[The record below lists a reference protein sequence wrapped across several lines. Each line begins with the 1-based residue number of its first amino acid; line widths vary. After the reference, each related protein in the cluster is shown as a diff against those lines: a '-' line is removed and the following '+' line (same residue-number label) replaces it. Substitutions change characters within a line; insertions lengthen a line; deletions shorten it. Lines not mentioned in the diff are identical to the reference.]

1 MFCPDYG
8 FIEKV
13 ARAPKNIQPLFD
25 EKLARIKFFAAPCE
39 LDKAGD
45 EGGVEMRFGDGDVVR
60 LVVLGEGDWV
70 GALVREVNAGGEVC

>member
-13 ARAPKNIQPLFD
+13 ARASKNIQPLFD

-39 LDKAGD
+39 LDKAEG
-45 EGGVEMRFGDGDVVR
+45 EGGGEMRFGDGDVVR
-60 LVVLGEGDWV
+60 VVVLG
-70 GALVREVNAGGEVC
+70 VRQRVKYVVKMI